1 MKNKTIVRIFAI
13 IALIA
18 FVAVALLAAIPNTKA
33 TTIAEQEKKQEDARK
48 EQEEALLKIEETQK
62 AVEEQLARVEEI
74 DMEIA
79 AIQTKISEYQ
89 AEIDKK
95 VLAIESTE
103 DEIERLSY
111 DLDTQNIAYAQR
123 AESLIKKGGV
133 SYTEIILKAKS
144 IEDMIT
150 RMSIIKHIVKYDSER
165 LDEIKKSMTQVDKL
179 KADLLVQ
186 KEEVVRL
193 KEEQDAKKVELDGYR
208 AESETI
214 ITELQDTIEVFE
226 KTYDAAK
233 KKEEDAKAEADR
245 LRIEAES
252 KTEYALPQNFSAGQ
266 FVWPSDSTRYVTSP
280 YGYRIHPVTGS
291 SRFHAGIDIGAAY
304 GTNILASDAGVV
316 IVAGY
321 NSGGYGNYVVISHG
335 GGYSTLYAHCSSLL
349 VSSGQQV
356 SRGQVIAKCGSS
368 GMSTGPH
375 IHYEVQLNGQ
385 TTNPMNYFN

>member
-1 MKNKTIVRIFAI
+1 MKNKILVRIFAV
-13 IALIA
+13 IALVA

-33 TTIAEQEKKQEDARK
+33 TTIEEEEKKQEEAKK
-48 EQEEALLKIEETQK
+48 EQEEALLQIEEAEK
-62 AVEEQLARVEEI
+62 AVEEQLARLEEI
-74 DMEIA
+74 DTEIGKVES
-79 AIQTKISEYQ
+79 KITEYQ
-89 AEIDKK
+89 TEIDKK
-95 VLAIESTE
+95 VLAIEATE
-103 DEIERLSY
+103 AEIKRLSD
-111 DLDTQNIAYAQR
+111 DLDAQNNAYAQR
-123 AESLIKKGGV
+123 AETLIKKGGV

-144 IEDMIT
+144 VEDMIT
-150 RMSIIKHIVKYDSER
+150 RMSIIKHIVNYDSER
-165 LDEIKKSMTQVDKL
+165 LDEIQASMTQVDKL
-179 KADLLVQ
+179 NADLLVQ
-186 KEEVVRL
+186 KEEVVKL
-193 KEEQDAKKVELDGYR
+193 KEEQDAKKLELEGYR
-208 AESETI
+208 TESENI
-214 ITELQDTIEVFE
+214 IADLQSNIETFE
-226 KTYDAAK
+226 GIYETAK
-233 KKEEDAKAEADR
+233 KKEEDAKAEAER

-252 KTEYALPQNFSAGQ
+252 KQEYSLPQNFSAGQ

-349 VSSGQQV
+349 VSNGQQV

-385 TTNPMNYFN
+385 TTNPMSYFN